1 MHAASRWTTPARAAP
16 RVPLLQRRITIPT
29 SDQTPVPGPALHAH
43 PHQPQTSHAR
53 LPLLG
58 LPSGQTPVRG
68 LPLLILG
75 QQELYFNSTGGAHTG
90 AIASEDVGSP
100 ATSPN
105 SNAPLDTPHSVP
117 AAGVHT
123 PPRNPTNE
131 IIFSTNYQTS
141 SERTQTP
148 CQLCTDARDGNNA
161 RERIYLMH
169 KPLQSKKENILRH
182 SN

>member
-1 MHAASRWTTPARAAP
+1 MRSAGGCTTPTHAAP
-16 RVPLLQRRITIPT
+16 RVPLLQRRITNPL
-29 SDQTPVPGPALHAH
+29 SDQTPVPGPAPHPHAH
-43 PHQPQTSHAR
+43 PHQPPTSHAR

-131 IIFSTNYQTS
+131 ILF
-141 SERTQTP
+141 
-148 CQLCTDARDGNNA
+148 
-161 RERIYLMH
+161 
-169 KPLQSKKENILRH
+169 
-182 SN
+182 